1 MQILCWVHFLDRSL
15 ALLSNIWWM
24 ISSSSPEFSLSSS
37 VEGVPGVVESKGSS
51 RSSSSSGTPRRGSR
65 VRKPSSHSF
74 LKGAPAQ
81 RAAIPK
87 GRKGSAGGRATW
99 REMMEQQG
107 ALEDSHREMEVS
119 GPLNGLEPSAMPSGS
134 GLSCTSRPDMY
145 QDNRQVH
152 HHQTV
157 QNFDDERQAH
167 HHQTVQQYVAAPA
180 VDPAVMASAA
190 EAVTGARTEAAQA
203 VLEARTQVMET
214 HAQFQAQIG
223 QLKGELNARDAALH
237 LAGERERLL
246 NVRLEESLR
255 EIETLK
261 ANMVHQS
268 ASQNATG
275 VLESQIEVR
284 IKLVEEGLANMRNMF
299 SSLVAPRLD
308 SNERKWKKLGWSVFT
323 RWSNSKWNHRKPGE
337 VSRLARRGANDQTRF
352 LVGKPWRSGWIPI
365 CWGYPESCQSPRGGK
380 LWFIWKWTSWSSHTT
395 PQRHW
400 KVISRGWGFWRVC
413 FKIKRSS
420 PLSSSQSSY
429 WCWLF
434 PPMEEFTQGFDH
446 DLWQVHRWFLNGMG
460 HASVGGQDRAREGRP
475 SSLFRSFS

>member
-1 MQILCWVHFLDRSL
+1 
-15 ALLSNIWWM
+15 M

-37 VEGVPGVVESKGSS
+37 VEGVPGVVESKGPS

-87 GRKGSAGGRATW
+87 GRKGSVGGRATW

-134 GLSCTSRPDMY
+134 GLSSTSRPHMY

-157 QNFDDERQAH
+157 QNFDDERQVH

-180 VDPAVMASAA
+180 MDPAVMASAA

-214 HAQFQAQIG
+214 HAQFQVQLS
-223 QLKGELNARDAALH
+223 QLKSELNARDAALH
-237 LAGERERLL
+237 LAGERERML

-275 VLESQIEVR
+275 VFESQIEVR
-284 IKLVEEGLANMRNMF
+284 IKLVEEGLGNMRNMF
-299 SSLVAPRLD
+299 SSLVASRLD
-308 SNERKWKKLGWSVFT
+308 SNERNLV
-323 RWSNSKWNHRKPGE
+323 E
-337 VSRLARRGANDQTRF
+337 VSSRVDQILNEVIESRERFQDLHAEVQMIKQDSWWAN
-352 LVGKPWRSGWIPI
+352 
-365 CWGYPESCQSPRGGK
+365 PEGVDG
-380 LWFIWKWTSWSSHTT
+380 
-395 PQRHW
+395 
-400 KVISRGWGFWRVC
+400 
-413 FKIKRSS
+413 
-420 PLSSSQSSY
+420 
-429 WCWLF
+429 
-434 PPMEEFTQGFDH
+434 
-446 DLWQVHRWFLNGMG
+446 
-460 HASVGGQDRAREGRP
+460 
-475 SSLFRSFS
+475 FRSVEVTRKLSVSKGWKPLIYLEMNLLTKSHHAPETLKSHQSG